1 MMTDPIADLLTRIRN
16 GAGARHRRVDV
27 PVSRIKVEVVRILK
41 ENHFIHDY
49 KVLDD
54 GRHGVLRVYLKYF
67 DGRPVIRSL
76 RRVSRPGLRVYRSAQ
91 DLPRIRGGLGIAIV
105 TTPKGVMSD
114 KQARAQN
121 VGGEVMAEVW

>member
-16 GAGARHRRVDV
+16 GMGARHRRVDV
-27 PVSRIKVEVVRILK
+27 PVSKIKIEVTRILK

-54 GRHGVLRVYLKYF
+54 GRHGVLRVYLKYYE
-67 DGRPVIRSL
+67 GTPVIRSIE
-76 RRVSRPGLRVYRSAQ
+76 RVSRPGLRVYKGSK

-121 VGGEVMAEVW
+121 TGGEVMAVVW

>member
-1 MMTDPIADLLTRIRN
+1 MMTDPIADLLTRLRN
-16 GAGARHRRVDV
+16 GMGARHRRVDV
-27 PVSRIKVEVVRILK
+27 PVSKIKIEVTRILK

-54 GRHGVLRVYLKYF
+54 GRHGVLRVYLKYYE
-67 DGRPVIRSL
+67 GKPVIRSIE
-76 RRVSRPGLRVYRSAQ
+76 RVSRPGLRVYKGSK

-105 TTPKGVMSD
+105 TTPNGVMSD

-121 VGGEVMAEVW
+121 IGGEVMAVVW